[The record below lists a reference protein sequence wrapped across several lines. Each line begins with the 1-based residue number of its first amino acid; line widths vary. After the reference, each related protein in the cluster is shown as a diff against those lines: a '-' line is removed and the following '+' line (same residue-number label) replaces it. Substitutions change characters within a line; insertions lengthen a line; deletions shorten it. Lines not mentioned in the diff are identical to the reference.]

1 MVSNYISTACTASP
15 CTLHRRMLRKLSH
28 KKRTLTS
35 FYQRSRSKISLY
47 NKTYIFVSSFPQC
60 QSTEKKTKTKN
71 YQKYNQNRSHKTEH
85 SFTDGNELAEAAAH
99 SLVVTV
105 KKSIRTNDGSRFSH
119 PYPLIVTGA
128 TNGTATAT
136 IATNRYSKSQSLS
149 PPLQQKLQ
157 NYPSSYDE
165 TNLLSRSRSSSLS
178 CSKPITANGVHHA
191 LQTGED
197 SSQSSLNLSAS
208 SGYLSG
214 SSANSSVG
222 GSNLNLSLGG
232 ANNNSSGIAGTSIA
246 NGNGTI
252 LNGVHLNAAHNMQ
265 QGSQQQ
271 QLPTL
276 PNMAATIGRRRTISS
291 NSNG

>member
-1 MVSNYISTACTASP
+1 MP
-15 CTLHRRMLRKLSH
+15 
-28 KKRTLTS
+28 
-35 FYQRSRSKISLY
+35 
-47 NKTYIFVSSFPQC
+47 
-60 QSTEKKTKTKN
+60 TKNKN

-105 KKSIRTNDGSRFSH
+105 KKTVRTNDGSRFSH

-232 ANNNSSGIAGTSIA
+232 ASNNSGSIAGTSIA
-246 NGNGTI
+246 NGNVIASGNGTI
-252 LNGVHLNAAHNMQ
+252 LNGVHFNAAHNMQ